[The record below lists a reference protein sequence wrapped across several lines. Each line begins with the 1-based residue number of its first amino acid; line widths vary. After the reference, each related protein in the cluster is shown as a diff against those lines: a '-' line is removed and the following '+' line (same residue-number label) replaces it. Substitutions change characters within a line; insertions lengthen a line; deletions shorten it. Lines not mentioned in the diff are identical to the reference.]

1 MKWLVILLVAL
12 GGGLAAAAF
21 SVPTNA
27 AVVNGDSISQQTLNS
42 DVSAIA
48 GSPFYQCYLNS
59 ETYLTSGGS
68 QQLPP
73 VAGAG
78 QGENAG
84 DRPTANSAFV
94 ASYLDTEIGHQI
106 VLQVADARHVA
117 VTPAQLAAARTTLT
131 EQISSVMSEIL
142 QTSVAQNPRYSCS
155 VTGQP
160 VTGQEVLATMPSSF
174 VEADVQFDAT
184 VGALEE
190 DLAGIGSSPPALAGY
205 FARHHAQ
212 FDTGCFDAAE
222 FSSES
227 AAQTAAAAA
236 AFGTPFSQAASGATN
251 SGTIPCNTLTSVA
264 AELGVH
270 VSELDGLSVGGV
282 SAPIS
287 LNGNY
292 VLVQLTKR
300 TPTPYAEAAPA
311 VAQAVQQ
318 AGSSGT
324 ERALTAA
331 ERRSAV
337 SVDPRYGVWVPVQA
351 SVLTPFTPATSD
363 VLNPS
368 ANEVGVAP
376 SSSSSSSS
384 SPTSG

>member
-1 MKWLVILLVAL
+1 MKWLIILLVLL

-27 AVVNGDSISQQTLNS
+27 AVVNGNSISQETLNAN
-42 DVSAIA
+42 VSAIA
-48 GSPFYQCYLNS
+48 SSPSYQCYLNS

-78 QGENAG
+78 QGQNAG

-106 VLQVADARHVA
+106 VFQVAGARRVT
-117 VTPAQLAAARTTLT
+117 VTPAQLAAARSTLT
-131 EQISSVMSEIL
+131 DQISSVMSQIL
-142 QTSVAQNPRYSCS
+142 QTSVGQNPRYSCS

-160 VTGQEVLATMPSSF
+160 LTGQEIFATMPSSF
-174 VEADVQFDAT
+174 VNADVQFDAT
-184 VGALEE
+184 VAALEE
-190 DLAGIGSSPPALAGY
+190 DLAGVGSSPSALAGY
-205 FARHHAQ
+205 FARHQAQ

-222 FSSES
+222 FSGEN
-227 AAQTAAAAA
+227 AAQTGAAAV
-236 AFGTPFSQAASGATN
+236 AFGTPFSQVASGATN

-264 AELGVH
+264 AELGVQ
-270 VSELDGLSVGGV
+270 VSELDGIAVGGV

-292 VLVQLTKR
+292 LLLQLTKR

-318 AGSSGT
+318 AGST
-324 ERALTAA
+324 ATQRALTAA
-331 ERRSAV
+331 ERRSTV

-351 SVLTPFTPATSD
+351 SVLTQFPPATSD
-363 VLNPS
+363 VLNAS
-368 ANEVGVAP
+368 ANKPRVA
-376 SSSSSSSS
+376 SLSTKS
-384 SPTSG
+384 TSG